1 MTMLRIPLAF
11 CLAIALPAHAD
22 CVTPDSLAKG
32 VSFKREDGHTGI
44 IRAAGKMFE
53 IDYATNSNGIW
64 RDKRL
69 SRLGIYD
76 TEWQSTPTNENYVGG
91 GPGGDFSYKFSG
103 KPPLPKADTTWAT
116 TVSERKSL
124 EAGLQSGPVITRSSY
139 KVTYSYLPTK
149 TAKLSGCSYTIQP
162 VEAHFTNK
170 NTDLTRRFIYFP
182 DLGFGLETRVI
193 DRKGDAS
200 RELGLTSLTPK
211 G

>member
-1 MTMLRIPLAF
+1 MMKLRIALAF

-32 VSFKREDGHTGI
+32 VTFKREDGRSGV

-53 IDYATNSNGIW
+53 IDYASNSKGPW
-64 RDKRL
+64 RDQRL

-76 TEWQSTPTNENYVGG
+76 SEWHSNPTEAYIVGG

-139 KVTYSYLPTK
+139 KVTYSFLPTK
-149 TAKLSGCSYTIQP
+149 AAKLSGCSYTIQP
-162 VEAHFTNK
+162 IEAHFTNK
-170 NTDLTRRFIYFP
+170 DTDLTRRFIYFP

-193 DRKGDAS
+193 DRKGDTS
-200 RELGLTSLTPK
+200 RELGLTALK
-211 G
+211 AVQ

>member
-1 MTMLRIPLAF
+1 MKLRITLALCF
-11 CLAIALPAHAD
+11 GLALPAHAE
-22 CVTPDSLAKG
+22 CVTPESLAKG
-32 VSFKREDGHTGI
+32 VAFKREDGHTGI

-53 IDYATNSNGIW
+53 IDYASNSNGIW

-76 TEWQSTPTNENYVGG
+76 TEWQSTPTNDNYVGG
-91 GPGGDFSYKFSG
+91 GPGGDFSFRFSG
-103 KPPLPKADTTWAT
+103 KPPLPQAGTTWST

-124 EAGLQSGPVITRSSY
+124 EAGLQSGPVISRTSY
-139 KVTYSYLPTK
+139 KVTYSFMAAK

-162 VEAHFTNK
+162 VEATFTNK

-193 DRKGDAS
+193 GRHGDAS
-200 RELGLTSLTPK
+200 RELGLTSLK
-211 G
+211 AVK